1 MTKDII
7 NYNDKSYIVLTQ
19 TIHDSFGEYIV
30 MDKFNDIYELI
41 ITETGYVLDKIFDMN
56 LDNLLKIRNTLTTLN
71 NNE

>member
-19 TIHDSFGEYIV
+19 MIQDSFGEYIV

-41 ITETGYVLDKIFDMN
+41 ITETGYILDKIFDMN